1 MGSPRTRIPS
11 GREVNQQS
19 ASEQG
24 PVSVPPEPRE
34 MKPFDDSGA
43 FRPAASH
50 AGASLRV
57 FVVRSAGITSLSQG
71 LRVLLQLASTV
82 ILARLLVPSDFGV
95 MTMVTT
101 FSLLFMNFGLN
112 GFTEAVIQRDEI
124 DHRLASSVF
133 WVNMAFCV
141 CLTLAFAAG
150 GPLMAKFYKDPRV
163 TGVAVAT
170 ALTIFFTGLSVM
182 HLALLRR
189 AMRFSAVAINDSA
202 AQAGS
207 VLVSIVLAYKGWGY
221 WALVGGVVTLPFMQ
235 AAGAWLQCRWLPG
248 LPGRVPGTGS
258 MVRFALNI
266 YGYFTVN
273 YFSRNLDN
281 LLVGSFF
288 GSNALG
294 FYKKA
299 FDLAIFPIVQAS
311 GPLNAVAVPTLSRLT
326 GDTDRYCRYIL
337 RSLSILALLGMGVG
351 ACMTLVGRDLI
362 RVLLG
367 PKWDETGI
375 IFMFFAPGIGAFFV
389 YRIAGWL
396 HLSMGTANKF
406 FRWGIIEFVVLG
418 SLFVFSL
425 RWGPIGLGA
434 VWGGSCWLLTIP
446 AILYAPRPPQLTIS
460 SMVGAMW
467 KYVVASVLAA
477 GACAMI
483 VPTLPWSAALPGIA
497 GSVVRIALTS
507 SLFTVFYLGAIVVLY
522 RGWTPILDVVGL
534 VRDLVPSRRMSK
546 PSAAVVT
553 PS

>member
-1 MGSPRTRIPS
+1 
-11 GREVNQQS
+11 
-19 ASEQG
+19 
-24 PVSVPPEPRE
+24 
-34 MKPFDDSGA
+34 MKPFDQTGA
-43 FRPAASH
+43 FRPAANDG
-50 AGASLRV
+50 GANLRV
-57 FVVRSAGITSLSQG
+57 FVVRSAGITSLSQV

-112 GFTEAVIQRDEI
+112 GFTEAVIQREDM

-141 CLTLAFAAG
+141 SLTLAFAAA
-150 GPLMAKFYKDPRV
+150 GPLMATFYKDPRV
-163 TGVAVAT
+163 TGVAAAT

-202 AQAGS
+202 AQLAAVVVS
-207 VLVSIVLAYKGWGY
+207 VALAWRGWGY
-221 WALVGGVVTLPFMQ
+221 WALVAGVVAVPFVQ
-235 AAGAWLQCRWLPG
+235 AAGAWIQCRWLPG
-248 LPGRVPGTGS
+248 LPGRAEGTGS

-326 GDTDRYCRYIL
+326 GDPERYSRYIL

-367 PKWDETGI
+367 PKWDETGT

-418 SLFVFSL
+418 SLFVLSL
-425 RWGPIGLGA
+425 KWGPVGLGA
-434 VWGGSCWLLTIP
+434 VWGASCWLLTIP
-446 AILYAPRPPQLTIS
+446 AILYAPRPAPLTIG
-460 SMVGAMW
+460 SMIGAMW
-467 KYVVASVLAA
+467 RYVLASIIA
-477 GACAMI
+477 AAICAFVMP
-483 VPTLPWSAALPGIA
+483 VFTSTVVLSGIA
-497 GSVVRIALTS
+497 A
-507 SLFTVFYLGAIVVLY
+507 SLFRIVSTSIVFTALYVAAIVVLY
-522 RGWTPILDVVGL
+522 GGWAPILDVFGL
-534 VRDLVPSRRMSK
+534 VRDLLPSRRVSK
-546 PSAAVVT
+546 TSTAVATSA
-553 PS
+553 

>member
-1 MGSPRTRIPS
+1 
-11 GREVNQQS
+11 
-19 ASEQG
+19 
-24 PVSVPPEPRE
+24 
-34 MKPFDDSGA
+34 MKPFDQAGA
-43 FRPAASH
+43 FRP
-50 AGASLRV
+50 GASDGGANLRV
-57 FVVRSAGITSLSQG
+57 FVVRSAGITSLSQA
-71 LRVLLQLASTV
+71 LRVLFQLVSTV

-112 GFTEAVIQRDEI
+112 GFTEAVIQREDI

-141 CLTLAFAAG
+141 CLTLVFAAG

-163 TGVAVAT
+163 TGVAAAT

-189 AMRFSAVAINDSA
+189 AMRFSAIAINDSL

-207 VLVSIVLAYKGWGY
+207 VLVSIVLAYRGWGY
-221 WALVGGVVTLPFMQ
+221 WALV
-235 AAGAWLQCRWLPG
+235 AGAVTVPFVQASGAWIQCRWLPG
-248 LPGRVPGTGS
+248 LPGGAEGTSS

-281 LLVGSFF
+281 LLIGSFF

-337 RSLSILALLGMGVG
+337 RSLSILALIGMGVG

-367 PKWDETGI
+367 RKWDETGT

-418 SLFVFSL
+418 SLFVLSL
-425 RWGPIGLGA
+425 KWGPIGLGA
-434 VWGGSCWLLTIP
+434 VWGASCWLLTIP
-446 AILYAPRPPQLTIS
+446 AILYAPRPAPLTIR
-460 SMVGAMW
+460 SMIGAMW
-467 KYVVASVLAA
+467 RYVVASIVAAAICVLV
-477 GACAMI
+477 M
-483 VPTLPWSAALPGIA
+483 P
-497 GSVVRIALTS
+497 ALTS
-507 SLFTVFYLGAIVVLY
+507 TV
-522 RGWTPILDVVGL
+522 
-534 VRDLVPSRRMSK
+534 
-546 PSAAVVT
+546 AA
-553 PS
+553 SGI